1 MNSQGGSI
9 RWSYFHSA
17 LQLAV
22 RRSARKWTYEDFAEC
37 FPTYTKEDKDGSTA
51 IFNQISDY
59 IESQSFRDLDKLFRS
74 FNVQKNIDILH
85 RVINEAK
92 ERKAAGIQRNDEW
105 KEDLEP
111 RAAIAARTIPK
122 LQEENTRLRE
132 ILSQIEQENNALSAR
147 LQDTAKRTDEND
159 EQTLRLL
166 KKLDDVLE
174 EWKILPSEE
183 LETWT
188 RQTME
193 STKPFMRS

>member
-59 IESQSFRDLDKLFRS
+59 IETQSFRDLDRLFRS
-74 FNVQKNIDILH
+74 FNVQENIDILH
-85 RVINEAK
+85 RVIEEAK
-92 ERKAAGIQRNDEW
+92 ERKEARIERSDQWR
-105 KEDLEP
+105 EDLEP
-111 RAAIAARTIPK
+111 RAAISARTISK
-122 LQEENTRLRE
+122 LDEENARLRE
-132 ILSQIEQENNALSAR
+132 ILSQ
-147 LQDTAKRTDEND
+147 
-159 EQTLRLL
+159 
-166 KKLDDVLE
+166 VLE
-174 EWKILPSEE
+174 EWNTLPLEE

-193 STKPFMRS
+193 STKPILRL